1 MPPPSVYRQT
11 RYAERYD
18 EEKYGGTFGRY
29 LHDLEVETFQSLM
42 DGSYGRILDVG
53 AGTGKLSIPLGTQ
66 SRKIFSVDP
75 SFEMLRVARRKA
87 ELEDVPLRPVIGDAL
102 HLCFRDEALDCAVS
116 SRVLMH
122 LPDCKQ
128 GLAEVCRVAKHMVIV
143 DFPSV
148 ASFGGVESVFRRC
161 RRLFKAN
168 TASYKVFRVGK
179 IVRELERNN
188 FRVVEVQKQFCLPLA
203 FHRWLDRV
211 QVSKRIEELCR
222 MLGLMRILGSPV
234 VVKAVRE
241 R

>member
-1 MPPPSVYRQT
+1 MPQPSVYRQR

-18 EEKYGGTFGRY
+18 EEKFGGSFGRY
-29 LHDLEVETFQSLM
+29 LHDHEVETFLSLM
-42 DGSYGRILDVG
+42 DGVHERVLDVG
-53 AGTGKLSIPLGTQ
+53 AGTGKLSIPLGMQ

-87 ELEDVPLRPVIGDAL
+87 ELKRVTIRPVIGDAL
-102 HLCFRDEALDCAVS
+102 HLCFRDAVLDCVVS

-122 LPDCKQ
+122 LPDCRQ

-148 ASFGGVESVFRRC
+148 ASVGGVESVFRRC
-161 RRLFKAN
+161 RRFFGADTKR
-168 TASYKVFRVGK
+168 YKVFRVRT
-179 IVRELERNN
+179 ILRELERNN

-211 QVSKRIEELCR
+211 RASKRIEELCK
-222 MLGLMRILGSPV
+222 MLGLIRILGSPV

>member
-1 MPPPSVYRQT
+1 MYEPSVYRHT

-18 EEKYGGTFGRY
+18 EEKFSGSFGRY
-29 LHDLEVETFQSLM
+29 LLDHEVETFLSLM
-42 DGSYGRILDVG
+42 DGSYERILDVG
-53 AGTGKLSIPLGTQ
+53 AGTGKLSIPLGMQ
-66 SRKIFSVDP
+66 ARKIFSVDS

-87 ELEDVPLRPVIGDAL
+87 QLGSVAFRPVIGDAL
-102 HLCFRDEALDCAVS
+102 HLCFRDAVLDCVIS

-122 LPDCKQ
+122 LSDCRQ
-128 GLAEVCRVAKHMVIV
+128 GLAEVCRVAKHVVVV

-148 ASFGGVESVFRRC
+148 VSFGGVESVFRRC
-161 RRLFKAN
+161 RRLFKAG
-168 TASYKVFRVGK
+168 TESYKVFRVRT

-211 QVSKRIEELCR
+211 QASKRIEDLCK
-222 MLGLMRILGSPV
+222 MLGLIRVLGSPV